1 MCQHPQEPPLLT
13 PLLHRQP
20 THPPQPG
27 GHPPTPGAPLAS
39 LASMRNAF
47 RVQGRKPSQRV
58 LTNRGLQ
65 RLGREVQGWCCA
77 PKPTPNAALGSP
89 TESQWACCLVRKTW
103 AMRPSGRGD
112 SRGLLL
118 GPLSICSG
126 GEGLPHSFPPA
137 PQPEWSHR
145 SSGDQSLARRE
156 NWPPLTSCLLCSG
169 CCPDPAALTAA
180 WGRGLTAEK
189 AAARADH

>member
-1 MCQHPQEPPLLT
+1 MSAP
-13 PLLHRQP
+13 
-20 THPPQPG
+20 
-27 GHPPTPGAPLAS
+27 PGAPAPHPSPAQAAYTPTSARRAPAHPRGPSRLFGIYEECIQRTGQKAQP
-39 LASMRNAF
+39 AGPNK
-47 RVQGRKPSQRV
+47 QGPAEA
-58 LTNRGLQ
+58 GA
-65 RLGREVQGWCCA
+65 GVQGWCCA

-118 GPLSICSG
+118 GPLGLCSG
-126 GEGLPHSFPPA
+126 GEGLPRSFPPA